1 MTTHLKNT
9 IRSKRALHPPT
20 KAGVVRSLIPE
31 IEDARMAGYPLK
43 TIWTWL
49 HDDGLDV
56 SYALLCTYLNKARKQ
71 RLPNNPAHNRR
82 SAQPEAVNTAPDSD
96 SLLNRMR
103 QHETARSGF
112 HYHGTQEL
120 DALIRGNPDKKS
132 EKG

>member
-1 MTTHLKNT
+1 MTAHLKNT
-9 IRSKRALHPPT
+9 IRSQRALHPPT

-71 RLPNNPAHNRR
+71 RPSNKPAHYRP
-82 SAQPEAVNTAPDSD
+82 APQPEAENTAPDSD
-96 SLLNRMR
+96 RLLNRIR
-103 QHETARSGF
+103 QREAARSGF
-112 HYHGTQEL
+112 QYRGTEEL
-120 DALIRGNPDKKS
+120 DTLIRGTQDKKS
-132 EKG
+132 